1 MNRIVAVSGHY
12 AGGKTEFAVNLALHR
27 ARRGGLGGAA
37 CRAPENLEGERMA
50 IAMYLRESWTCA

>member
-12 AGGKTEFAVNLALHR
+12 AGGKTELAVNLALHR
-27 ARRGGLGGAA
+27 ARRGDPGHRGVAA
-37 CRAPENLEGERMA
+37 KNLESERMA